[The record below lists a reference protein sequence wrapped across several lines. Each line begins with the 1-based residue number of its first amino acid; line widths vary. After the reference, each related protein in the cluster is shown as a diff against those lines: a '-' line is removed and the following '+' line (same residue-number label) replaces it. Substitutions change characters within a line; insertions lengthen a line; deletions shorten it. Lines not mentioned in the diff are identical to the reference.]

1 MSIVVNY
8 FTCQQP
14 IKVDYR
20 IYEDDLDKSLITVV
34 TKTVQPHPDFQ
45 KACLAAYDM
54 IRRFCEF
61 DKLTE
66 KLIGD
71 LDIYEAESE
80 QTLRAA
86 ESNAEW
92 NKLIVPQKISFPT
105 SDKKGTGIKINFIF
119 KVVNFGGEIKMV
131 TPTYWD
137 ADLTPEEKV
146 QIEVMKQEAFAYAHQ
161 NKQAQTELEFSNVR
175 DSDKGDD

>member
-1 MSIVVNY
+1 MSILVNY

-34 TKTVQPHPDFQ
+34 TKSVQPHPDFQ
-45 KACLAAYDM
+45 KACLAVYDM
-54 IRRFCEF
+54 VRRFCEF

-66 KLIGD
+66 NLIGD
-71 LDIYEAESE
+71 LNIYEADGE
-80 QTLRAA
+80 QSLKVV

-119 KVVNFGGEIKMV
+119 KVPDFGGEIKMV

-137 ADLTPEEKV
+137 ADLTFEEKT

-161 NKQAQTELEFSNVR
+161 NKQAQTELEFKVVH
-175 DSDKGDD
+175 DTDQGVD

>member
-34 TKTVQPHPDFQ
+34 TKSVQPHPDFQ
-45 KACLAAYDM
+45 KACLAVYDM

-71 LDIYEAESE
+71 LDLYEADGAQS
-80 QTLRAA
+80 LKVA

-119 KVVNFGGEIKMV
+119 KVPDFGGEIKMV

-137 ADLTPEEKV
+137 ADLMLEEKV
-146 QIEVMKQEAFAYAHQ
+146 QIEVMKQEAFAYAHK
-161 NKQAQTELEFSNVR
+161 NKQAQTELEFRETNNAYQ
-175 DSDKGDD
+175 GD